1 MTAFASTSKVR
12 FEIGRVFTR
21 TFGVIGANL
30 VPFLALAILF
40 QAVPAALVSL
50 GTFYAKA
57 HTGADLSLVRDAVML
72 VRVALGYVLTA
83 AIVRGAIVDLDGRK
97 ASLGDC
103 LSMGLRYAAP
113 ALVVALITML
123 GYFVGLIL
131 LIVPGV
137 ILMLA
142 WSVATPVLVI
152 ERKGVFGSLSR
163 SAELTRGH
171 RWSMLGLYVCMGLL
185 MIVLSLP
192 CGLVTGIVSA
202 MTPGNL
208 VPALIFSSLVSAVE
222 AMFIAVALTAAYT
235 ELRGSREGVGVAE
248 LASVFD

>member
-30 VPFLALAILF
+30 GPFLALAILF

-103 LSMGLRYAAP
+103 LSMG
-113 ALVVALITML
+113 L